1 MRIFVS
7 TAKLFAQNALVG
19 RNNVLAPVLQPLW
32 SAHLFLPPVRMKC
45 MRRLGLKMS
54 KLLQKIMVVVM
65 MMGIVSTS
73 AFAQGRGNDK
83 RPPKEKVKVI
93 DTKGS
98 GGRDRPPPRPQDKP
112 PKDKKRP

>member
-1 MRIFVS
+1 
-7 TAKLFAQNALVG
+7 
-19 RNNVLAPVLQPLW
+19 
-32 SAHLFLPPVRMKC
+32 
-45 MRRLGLKMS
+45 MS
-54 KLLQKIMVVVM
+54 KLIRKLMVVVV

-93 DTKGS
+93 DAKGNG
-98 GGRDRPPPRPQDKP
+98 GGRERPPQPPPQKP